1 MAEAEVLFN
10 TSTKT
15 KREKMQPVETSV
27 EWLAVGIYLKQGSDT
42 ICLSTVG
49 LHLFRIN
56 EK

>member
-27 EWLAVGIYLKQGSDT
+27 KWLAVGIYLKQGSDT